1 MCSAVALRGDVT
13 YFTPQKPPVNLHSPL
28 HFHTLHT
35 ELLKGELISLWPSIQ
50 PTGGNQGVLVGAIL
64 PPESED
70 LPRFRMGLATGVC
83 GYILCLVVA
92 LEGILGGSWRG
103 S

>member
-1 MCSAVALRGDVT
+1 M
-13 YFTPQKPPVNLHSPL
+13 
-28 HFHTLHT
+28 
-35 ELLKGELISLWPSIQ
+35 
-50 PTGGNQGVLVGAIL
+50 GGNQGVLVGAIL

-70 LPRFRMGLATGVC
+70 LPRFRMGVATGVC
-83 GYILCLVVA
+83 GYMLCLVVA